1 MLLFVRK
8 LNFEM
13 TEIWIRIWNG
23 WLYYLVVFFG
33 FSFLGSF
40 FIGQLWLIEHMC
52 SFVIC
57 VNWPLSWPLSPSL
70 LKKERSDSTQTD
82 YYFGPVSVVY
92 ASRHGTVKL
101 SFENSQ
107 IVFPHRAAA
116 RLIISYARYF
126 KKSKKAI
133 MNFLSFMKCT
143 YTRLLWFG
151 NSINHS

>member
-1 MLLFVRK
+1 MAV
-8 LNFEM
+8 
-13 TEIWIRIWNG
+13 
-23 WLYYLVVFFG
+23 VVFFG

-126 KKSKKAI
+126 KKKQKIHNEFPFFREMHIHKAFVI
-133 MNFLSFMKCT
+133 WKFNKSLVSEFPNCFDFLNLS
-143 YTRLLWFG
+143 W
-151 NSINHS
+151 I